1 MTKLT
6 DGDPMPVK
14 GKFKGV
20 PMEDVPYWYLFW
32 LEEQPNCPE
41 NVKAYIEENRDVLKI
56 EEQRANKNKD

>member
-32 LEEQPNCPE
+32 LEEQPYCPE

>member
-14 GKFKGV
+14 GKYFGV
-20 PMEDVPYWYLFW
+20 QMEDVTYWYLFW